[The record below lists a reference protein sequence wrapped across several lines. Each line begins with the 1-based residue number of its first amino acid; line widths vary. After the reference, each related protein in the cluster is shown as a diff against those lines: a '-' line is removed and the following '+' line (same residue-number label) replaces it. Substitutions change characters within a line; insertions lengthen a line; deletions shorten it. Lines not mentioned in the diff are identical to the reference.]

1 MYWQRKIGQSLL
13 VLMGV
18 VTLVF
23 LLFFVVMPADPARL
37 TLGQRSDATT
47 LENTRKELYLD
58 QPLGKQY
65 LLYINDLLP
74 IAVHDATEEAAIK
87 YNYTILLPLGK
98 EQALVF
104 KAPYLRRSYQS
115 KKLVNSLIA
124 ESFPGTLLLAGLAML
139 FATIAGIALGTLAA
153 WKQHTWIDTSAIMG
167 SVIGI
172 SAPSFFAGILMAYVF
187 GFLLHD
193 ITGLSIISPLWE
205 YDPFTGKH
213 LVWKSLIL
221 PVCTL
226 AVRPLAIIV
235 QITRSSLLDV
245 MKMDFMRTAKA
256 KGLNEKQVILRHGL
270 RNALNP
276 VITSVSGWLAEL
288 LAGSFFIEYIFGWKG
303 LGKLTVDALN
313 KFDFPVVMGSV
324 LFTAC
329 LFIIINLG
337 VDVLY
342 RKVDPRIKLH

>member
-1 MYWQRKIGQSLL
+1 MYWRRKIGQSLL
-13 VLMGV
+13 VLLGV

-23 LLFFVVMPADPARL
+23 ILFFVVMPADPARL

-47 LENTRKELYLD
+47 LANTRKELYLD
-58 QPLGKQY
+58 QPLVKQFVLY
-65 LLYINDLLP
+65 LNDLMPLA
-74 IAVHDATEEAAIK
+74 IHDNTKEAAEK
-87 YNYTILLPLGK
+87 YNYVHVFNVNQR
-98 EQALVF
+98 QALVV

-115 KKLVNSLIA
+115 KKAVNALIA

-139 FATIAGIALGTLAA
+139 VATVLGIALGTIAA
-153 WKQHTWIDTSAIMG
+153 WKQNTWVDTSAILG
-167 SVIGI
+167 SVLGI
-172 SAPSFFAGILMAYVF
+172 SAPSFFAGILIAYVF

-221 PVCTL
+221 PVFTL

-256 KGLNEKQVILRHGL
+256 KGLNEKQVIIRHGL
-270 RNALNP
+270 RNAMNP

-324 LFTAC
+324 LFTAV
-329 LFIIINLG
+329 LFILINLG

-342 RKVDPRIKLH
+342 RKVDPRIKLE

>member
-1 MYWQRKIGQSLL
+1 MYWRRKLGQSLL
-13 VLMGV
+13 VLLGV

-23 LLFFVVMPADPARL
+23 ILFFVVMPADPARL
-37 TLGQRSDATT
+37 TLGQRSDAAT

-58 QPLGKQY
+58 QPLAKQFALY
-65 LLYINDLLP
+65 LNDLMPL
-74 IAVHDATEEAAIK
+74 AVHENTQEAAEK
-87 YNYTILLPLGK
+87 YNYIHLLDVNHK
-98 EQALVF
+98 HALVF

-115 KKLVNSLIA
+115 KKAVNALIA

-139 FATIAGIALGTLAA
+139 IATVVGITLGTLAA
-153 WKQHTWIDTSAIMG
+153 WKQHTWVDTSAIMG